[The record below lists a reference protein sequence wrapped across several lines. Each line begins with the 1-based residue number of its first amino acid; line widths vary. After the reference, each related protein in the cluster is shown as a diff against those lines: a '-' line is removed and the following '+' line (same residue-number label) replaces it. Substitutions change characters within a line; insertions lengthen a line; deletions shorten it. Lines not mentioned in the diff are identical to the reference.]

1 MFLANRVIVMSARP
15 GRIIA
20 DIGIDFPHPRHPDLR
35 YDARFTEY
43 VAQISDTLRGA

>member
-1 MFLANRVIVMSARP
+1 MFLANRVIVMSTRP
-15 GRIIA
+15 GRIVA

-35 YDARFTEY
+35 YDARSTEY